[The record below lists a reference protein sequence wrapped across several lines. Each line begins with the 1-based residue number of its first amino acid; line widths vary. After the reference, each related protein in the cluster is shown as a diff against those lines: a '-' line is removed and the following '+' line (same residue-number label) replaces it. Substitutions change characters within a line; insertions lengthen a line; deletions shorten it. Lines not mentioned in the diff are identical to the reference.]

1 MKVTASTSHSPRRS
15 QWNEFLQQPHH
26 LYPSHVNAMKSLT
39 PTSRTS
45 SLRRTKALTLYGKR
59 LSPYSTLEK
68 SLYGTVDSS
77 TGQYKSP
84 SRILFESGY
93 LTHPPST
100 HNQQHIYENLYT
112 DPSSPRSGKGSDG
125 VGDSDKSG
133 EVFPSSSSDS
143 KYRSNLRDSV
153 QLKGICRECAS
164 SKTASCPRHS
174 PPPSSFPPFSSHH
187 QPSTSRH
194 HLHNH
199 PHHRDLQDDVDHIT
213 SADSPSS
220 GFSMDRS
227 LCKSCSHPKYDQNH
241 QLNHHVID
249 ITKDSSIK
257 SKEGGGSSRNIHVV
271 PRKMKKK
278 KKSPKEKFL
287 DVDPQWRFQF
297 LQSTLIISNLIA
309 IFLGVFGLFIAGF
322 IAPRP
327 VRLDTFGGQL
337 VITSVYI
344 ILTSLVGLYGSRRE
358 SCTLLILYGVMIVAS
373 LLCRSIFYFI
383 ATFVSSSGMSLAL
396 SMIAA
401 FLEVILILFAFGLAA
416 EVYLKKLE
424 RKAERRRQAESASPA
439 SADIASS
446 ESSAA
451 STSSSSGGPSSS
463 TSSDKEVLRRV

>member
-15 QWNEFLQQPHH
+15 QWNEFLQQQHH

-68 SLYGTVDSS
+68 SLYGTIDSS

-93 LTHPPST
+93 LTHPSS

-112 DPSSPRSGKGSDG
+112 DPSSPRSAKGSDG

-133 EVFPSSSSDS
+133 EVFPPPPSSDS

-153 QLKGICRECAS
+153 QLKGIYCRECAS
-164 SKTASCPRHS
+164 SKTASCPRHP
-174 PPPSSFPPFSSHH
+174 PPPSFPFSSHH

-199 PHHRDLQDDVDHIT
+199 PHHRDLHDDVDHIT

-227 LCKSCSHPKYDQNH
+227 LCKSSSHQKDDQNH
-241 QLNHHVID
+241 QLNHHVIH
-249 ITKDSSIK
+249 ITKDPSVK
-257 SKEGGGSSRNIHVV
+257 SKEGSSRNIHVV

-278 KKSPKEKFL
+278 KKSLKEKFL

-309 IFLGVFGLFIAGF
+309 IFLGVFGLLVAGF

-337 VITSVYI
+337 VIASVYI
-344 ILTSLVGLYGSRRE
+344 ILTSLIGLYGSRRE

-424 RKAERRRQAESASPA
+424 RKTERRRQAESASPA

-463 TSSDKEVLRRV
+463 TSSDKEVFRRV